1 MNKGIALS
9 KELKFELKLR
19 DSTNS
24 IAGIRMSTVD
34 TGDILDLKAEVTSL
48 KNKLF
53 TADQKRMEELS
64 IKNVEIAKLDSILK
78 EE

>member
-1 MNKGIALS
+1 
-9 KELKFELKLR
+9 
-19 DSTNS
+19 
-24 IAGIRMSTVD
+24 MSTVD
-34 TGDILDLKAEVTSL
+34 TGDILDLKAELTSL

-64 IKNVEIAKLDSILK
+64 MKNVEIAKLDSILK